1 MVNYIIVDTS
11 IDVGG
16 AETFNALFVRFLV
29 GQESTKV
36 IVLTV
41 ANGIIRKALSDLSD
55 RVAYYDVPD
64 ATEYNVDVLHRTELE
79 TLGKQVLNTYCGDF
93 FVLCSYL
100 INLQLANYIFNSSNR
115 VHILSGVLHPEAWST
130 WHPDTGY
137 DGNRAFKPR
146 VIDDYWYFQRDLLRV
161 LDTQNSLWYPNDIFR
176 RYNEYYF
183 DIELQCKFLATVPV
197 NLPHDVVPYRCNAES
212 NCLKLLWM
220 GRYDFFKNESIK
232 KIVESLN
239 ILSAHKVIVE
249 FHLIGYGDF
258 SYSTEIN
265 VLQEIASFKMIQY
278 GKKSEQEILQLI
290 SDNGFDAFIA
300 MGSSAYFFAALGLP
314 VIAIDSAVKGYG
326 RLVKCCW
333 LADAADEFDEGS
345 SLYLDLI
352 GQKTA
357 FRSDLL
363 DMFRQIMLDKT
374 QLELHAKRC
383 LDYVRKFHSPS
394 VILPKIQGYM
404 HKAEFQQRIVYEP
417 ANVLPQSFTYLTK
430 TLQTSVRIAVF
441 GTGVGARRWL
451 RLVNCHN
458 ERNPE
463 AMQIEIVRYF
473 DNNAARQGQTYFAI
487 PICAFA
493 AEYCIDLDFIVLASD
508 YWVEM
513 QEQILAAGIS
523 RDKIYRIY

>member
-1 MVNYIIVDTS
+1 MANYIIVDTS

-29 GQESTKV
+29 AQEGANV

-41 ANGIIRKALSDLSD
+41 TNGIIRKALSDLSG
-55 RVAYYDVPD
+55 RVVYFDVPE
-64 ATEYNVDVLHRTELE
+64 ATEYNVDLLHRSELE
-79 TLGKQVLNTYCGDF
+79 TLGNRILSLYAGDF
-93 FVLCSYL
+93 FILSSYL
-100 INLQLANYIFNSSNR
+100 INVQLTNYIFNSSTR
-115 VHILSGVLHPEAWST
+115 VKVLSGVLHPEAWST

-137 DGNRAFKPR
+137 DGHRAFKPR
-146 VIDDYWYFQRDLLRV
+146 VIDDYWFFQRDLLNA
-161 LDTQNSLWYPNDIFR
+161 LDATNSLWYPNDIFR

-183 DIELQCKFLATVPV
+183 DIELHCRFLATVPV
-197 NLPHDVVPYRCNAES
+197 NLPQDVFNYCCNSES
-212 NCLKLLWM
+212 NRFKLLWM

-239 ILSAHKVIVE
+239 ILASDEIDIE

-258 SYSTEIN
+258 AYSSE
-265 VLQEIASFKMIQY
+265 VSALQQNTSFRMIQH
-278 GKKSEQEILQLI
+278 GKKNEQEILQLI
-290 SDNGFDAFIA
+290 RDNQFDAYIA

-326 RLVKCCW
+326 RFVKGCW

-363 DMFRQIMLDKT
+363 EMFRQIMADKA
-374 QLELHAKRC
+374 QLEVHAKRC
-383 LDYVRKFHSPS
+383 LDYVRAFHSPA
-394 VILPKIQGYM
+394 VILPKIQAYM
-404 HKAEFQQRIVYEP
+404 HKAEFHQRIVYEP
-417 ANVLPQSFTYLTK
+417 VNVLPQSFHYLIK
-430 TLQTSVRIAVF
+430 SQQKSVKIAVF
-441 GTGVGARRWL
+441 GTGAGARRWL

-463 AMQIEIVRYF
+463 AVQVDIVRYF
-473 DNNAARQGQTYFAI
+473 DNSTAKHGQLYFGV

-493 AEYCIDLDFIVLASD
+493 AELCNEIDFIVLASD

-513 QEQILAAGIS
+513 QEQLLSAGIS
-523 RDKIYRIY
+523 RNKIYRIY